1 MTLRSNAYQRLGVL
15 LGEVDLVLEMLP
27 KRARGRPCKSTQDDI
42 NSKRDALCK
51 AALIMLSAAL
61 EAYCED
67 LCKESNGHLKEHV
80 GGLDNEDYKFV
91 DHAIQRSH
99 GANNYHIINLFG
111 LIGIPWITYENI
123 GWQKKSSKD
132 IRQELR
138 SLAVARNK
146 VSHGANVSISEAK
159 VLYWREFVFRLADRL
174 EFVTGVHLAR
184 ITKTP
189 PPWG

>member
-27 KRARGRPCKSTQDDI
+27 KRVRGKTCKSLQDSI

-67 LCKESNGHLKEHV
+67 LCKESNNHLKEHV
-80 GGLDNEDYKFV
+80 GGLDNEDYKFI
-91 DHAIQRSH
+91 DQAIQRSH
-99 GANNYHIINLFG
+99 GANNSHIINLFG
-111 LIGIPWITYENI
+111 LIGIPWITYEKI
-123 GWQKKSSKD
+123 GWQKKASKD

-138 SLAVARNK
+138 SLAAARNK
-146 VSHGANVSISEAK
+146 LSHGANVSVSEVK
-159 VLYWREFVFRLADRL
+159 VLYWREFVFRFADKL
-174 EFVTGVHLAR
+174 ESITGAHLAE
-184 ITKTP
+184 IAKAP
-189 PPWG
+189 PPWS